1 MHHHSGDTTIPTR
14 PNSRRLERAHNVLL
28 AGASLA
34 MLVGIVRSCVR
45 SGKTSSVHELLCGAF
60 DEEDPVFDLTS
71 KVFFW

>member
-1 MHHHSGDTTIPTR
+1 
-14 PNSRRLERAHNVLL
+14 
-28 AGASLA
+28 